1 MLHFCCT
8 DNIVA
13 MVLRYLPKFSST
25 TNTTKISG
33 TEKKWHWF
41 CTCGGIHKEK
51 KEKAEKGNFYLWESG
66 RDFQRGQ
73 IWNDR
78 SQKQK
83 KYYSSHPHY
92 YGTTLIKLQRCYF
105 GISTN
110 LHSGV
115 TFCGGKEHFCTLV
128 RTKKKQET
136 SSPKTCSPKNSLG
149 TKGFAPQKEVAPRQ
163 HSRRA
168 PPRGRIVRLAGFAS
182 PQPRSAEKKSGGRAW
197 QLFTVAS

>member
-1 MLHFCCT
+1 M
-8 DNIVA
+8 
-13 MVLRYLPKFSST
+13 PKFSST

-51 KEKAEKGNFYLWESG
+51 KKRQKKIIFIYGTTFKKNESG

-83 KYYSSHPHY
+83 NYYSSHPH

-128 RTKKKQET
+128 RTEKKQET

-197 QLFTVAS
+197 QLFTGAS